1 MTLGPRSRIGIL
13 GGTFD
18 PVHLG
23 HLAIAEATRTAL
35 ELERVLFLPAGTPP
49 HKQGEVDT
57 PAANRVAMVELA
69 IAGHPGFEV
78 SRVDVDR
85 PGPSYTAD
93 SVERIAAT
101 ERVAGR
107 EPDLFL
113 IISVESLAE
122 LPDWHEPTRLLA
134 TSRIAVVPRPGHPRP
149 DPAWIEASFPGQ
161 ADRIVT
167 IDGPRLAI
175 SSTDIRERIATGRT
189 VRQLLPAAV
198 ARYIVDHGLYR
209 PPSQVQPEPEE
220 SQPVTDPALAPRPD
234 GLPRRESRPPR
245 HAARPAAVD
254 ERSSLEIARRVVE
267 LAEDK
272 KAADIV
278 LLDLSALTTLA
289 DYFVICSGGSE
300 RQLDAIAD
308 GIIGGLRDEKVR
320 PIGREGLAAS
330 HWVLVDFGSVIVHV
344 FTPPERDF
352 YQLEKHW
359 SEAKTILRVQ

>member
-1 MTLGPRSRIGIL
+1 MTPGPPARIGIL

-23 HLAIAEATRTAL
+23 HLAIAEAARTAL
-35 ELERVLFLPAGTPP
+35 GLERVLFLPAGSPP
-49 HKQGEVDT
+49 HKPGEVDAPT
-57 PAANRVAMVELA
+57 ADRVAMVELA

-93 SVERIAAT
+93 SVERIAVA
-101 ERVAGR
+101 ERAAGH
-107 EPDLFL
+107 EPDLVL
-113 IISVESLAE
+113 IMSAETLAE
-122 LPDWHEPTRLLA
+122 LPEWHEPARLLA
-134 TSRIAVVPRPGHPRP
+134 TCRVAVVPRPGHPRP

-161 ADRIVT
+161 ADRIVA

-175 SSTDIRERIATGRT
+175 SSTDIRERIATGRS

-198 ARYIVDHGLYR
+198 ARYIVDHGLYQR
-209 PPSQVQPEPEE
+209 PDRQEEPR
-220 SQPVTDPALAPRPD
+220 PVTDPALAPRPD
-234 GLPRRESRPPR
+234 GLPRREPRPAVAPV
-245 HAARPAAVD
+245 RPAAAD
-254 ERSSLEIARRVVE
+254 ERSSLEIARRIVE

-308 GIIGGLRDEKVR
+308 GIIGGLRDEKIR

-359 SEAKTILRVQ
+359 SAAKTVLRVQ

>member
-1 MTLGPRSRIGIL
+1 MIQGPRTRIGIL

-18 PVHLG
+18 PVHRG
-23 HLAIAEATRTAL
+23 HLEIADAARTAL
-35 ELERVLFLPAGTPP
+35 DLERVLFLPAGTPP
-49 HKQGEVDT
+49 HKPDGADA
-57 PAANRVAMVELA
+57 PAADRVAMVELA

-93 SVERIAAT
+93 SVERIAAA
-101 ERVAGR
+101 ERAAGR
-107 EPDLFL
+107 EPDLVL
-113 IISVESLAE
+113 IMSSEALAE
-122 LPDWHEPTRLLA
+122 LPGWHEPDRLLA
-134 TSRIAVVPRPGHPRP
+134 TCRVAVVPRPGHPRP
-149 DPAWIEASFPGQ
+149 DPAWIQATFPGQ
-161 ADRIVT
+161 ADRIVA

-175 SSTDIRERIATGRT
+175 SSTDIRRRIAARRP
-189 VRQLLPAAV
+189 VRQLLPDAV
-198 ARYIVDHGLYR
+198 ARYIVDHGLYQSS
-209 PPSQVQPEPEE
+209 PQPED

-234 GLPRRESRPPR
+234 GLPRRVPQAAAAPP
-245 HAARPAAVD
+245 APAAE
-254 ERSSLEIARRVVE
+254 ERSSLDIARRVVE

-344 FTPPERDF
+344 FTPPERDY

>member
-1 MTLGPRSRIGIL
+1 
-13 GGTFD
+13 
-18 PVHLG
+18 
-23 HLAIAEATRTAL
+23 
-35 ELERVLFLPAGTPP
+35 
-49 HKQGEVDT
+49 
-57 PAANRVAMVELA
+57 MVELA

-93 SVERIAAT
+93 SVERIAAA
-101 ERVAGR
+101 ERAAGR

-113 IISVESLAE
+113 IVSVETLAE
-122 LPDWHEPTRLLA
+122 LPEWHEPARLLA
-134 TSRIAVVPRPGHPRP
+134 TSRLAVVPRPGHARP
-149 DPAWIEASFPGQ
+149 DQAWIEASFPGQ
-161 ADRIVT
+161 ADRIVA

-175 SSTDIRERIATGRT
+175 ASTDIRDRIATGRT

-198 ARYIVDHGLYR
+198 ARYIVDHGLYQSQPQ
-209 PPSQVQPEPEE
+209 PPPEE
-220 SQPVTDPALAPRPD
+220 PQPVTDPALAPRPD
-234 GLPRRESRPPR
+234 GLPRREAPLAVP
-245 HAARPAAVD
+245 ARAAAVD
-254 ERSSLEIARRVVE
+254 ERSSLEVARRVVE

-278 LLDLSALTTLA
+278 LLDLSGLTTMA

-300 RQLDAIAD
+300 RQIAAIAD
-308 GIIGGLRDEKVR
+308 GIVGGLRDEKIR

-359 SEAKTILRVQ
+359 AEAKTILRVQ